1 MQKLFTSEGGNILH
15 PVGTRLTPA
24 GASRKRLRDAW
35 LEFAQASEAH
45 SSFYYRRWVDAIN
58 QVNDHQKISD
68 SLATEV
74 SKLRQELEIA
84 HEKLDELRDG
94 FTSFATKFNDIK

>member
-1 MQKLFTSEGGNILH
+1 M
-15 PVGTRLTPA
+15 
-24 GASRKRLRDAW
+24 
-35 LEFAQASEAH
+35 
-45 SSFYYRRWVDAIN
+45 
-58 QVNDHQKISD
+58 NDHQKISD